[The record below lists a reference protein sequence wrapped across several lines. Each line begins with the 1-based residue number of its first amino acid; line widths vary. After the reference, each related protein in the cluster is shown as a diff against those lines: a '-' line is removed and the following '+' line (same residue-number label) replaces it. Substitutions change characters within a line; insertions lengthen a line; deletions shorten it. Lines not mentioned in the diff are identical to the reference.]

1 MQFEWDP
8 VKARKNFRDHR
19 VTFEEAQTVW
29 IDPHRIIDPDIVHST
44 EEEYR
49 EQILGLSQ
57 KLRLLVVIFTERYE
71 TIRLI
76 SARRANQAEASRYAG
91 EI

>member
-1 MQFEWDP
+1 VQFEWDP

-29 IDPHRIIDPDIVHST
+29 LDQSRITDPDIVHST

-76 SARRANQAEASRYAG
+76 SARRANQAEARRYAG
-91 EI
+91 EV